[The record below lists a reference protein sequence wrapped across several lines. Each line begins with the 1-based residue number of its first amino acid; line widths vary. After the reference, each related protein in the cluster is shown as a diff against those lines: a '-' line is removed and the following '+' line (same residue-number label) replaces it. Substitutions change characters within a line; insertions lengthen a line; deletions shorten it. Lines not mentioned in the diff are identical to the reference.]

1 AEAADDPGAE
11 SRGGALRQR
20 RGVEDLPPAAH
31 RADERAGRGADP
43 RSEGCRLLDARI
55 GVKTALVTGAARGI
69 GRASAEALRKAGCKV
84 IGLDREQCDVVYDLS
99 DIAGIGLMVQK
110 LGEIDILVNNA
121 GVQTAVTIDRYT
133 DEARRRILTV
143 NLEAPVELI
152 RAVSKQMVARGAGR
166 VVNLA
171 SVAAYTAHTDLW
183 YGVTKA
189 GVVSFTRSFAAL
201 LGPQGIQVNAVAPG
215 PIDTPLLD
223 KAQPERAQELMT
235 KVYTR
240 RKGQPEE
247 VAEAIRWLALDAPEI
262 INGAV
267 LDITDGCFL
276 R

>member
-1 AEAADDPGAE
+1 MP
-11 SRGGALRQR
+11 
-20 RGVEDLPPAAH
+20 
-31 RADERAGRGADP
+31 
-43 RSEGCRLLDARI
+43 
-55 GVKTALVTGAARGI
+55 KTALVTGAARGI
-69 GRASAEALRKAGCKV
+69 GRATAEALRKAGCNV
-84 IGLDREQCDVVYDLS
+84 IGLDREACDVVYDLT
-99 DIAGIGLMVQK
+99 DIAGIPRMAAS

-121 GVQTAVTIDRYT
+121 GVQTAVAIDRYT
-133 DEARRRILTV
+133 EEARRRILAV

-152 RAVSKQMVARGAGR
+152 RALSKQMVARKSGR
-166 VVNLA
+166 IINLA
-171 SVAAYTAHTDLW
+171 SIAAYGAHTDLW

-223 KAQPERAQELMT
+223 KAQPERVQELMT

-240 RKGQPEE
+240 RKGRPDE
-247 VAEAIRWLALDAPEI
+247 VAEAIRWLALDAPPI

-267 LDITDGCFL
+267 LDITDGSFL

>member
-1 AEAADDPGAE
+1 MP
-11 SRGGALRQR
+11 
-20 RGVEDLPPAAH
+20 
-31 RADERAGRGADP
+31 
-43 RSEGCRLLDARI
+43 
-55 GVKTALVTGAARGI
+55 KTALVTGAARGI
-69 GRASAEALRKAGCKV
+69 GRAAAEALRQAGCKV
-84 IGLDREQCDVVYDLS
+84 IGLDREACDVVYDLT
-99 DIAGIGLMVQK
+99 DIAGIAKLVQS

-121 GVQTAVTIDRYT
+121 GVQNAVSIDRYT
-133 DEARRRILTV
+133 EEARRRILAV

-152 RAVSKQMVARGAGR
+152 RAVSKQMVARKSGR
-166 VVNLA
+166 IVNLA

-223 KAQPERAQELMT
+223 KAQPERVQELMT

-240 RKGQPEE
+240 RKGRPEE
-247 VAEAIRWLALDAPEI
+247 VAEAIRWLVLDAPPI

-267 LDITDGCFL
+267 LDITDGSFL

>member
-1 AEAADDPGAE
+1 MP
-11 SRGGALRQR
+11 
-20 RGVEDLPPAAH
+20 
-31 RADERAGRGADP
+31 
-43 RSEGCRLLDARI
+43 
-55 GVKTALVTGAARGI
+55 KTALVTGAARGI
-69 GRASAEALRKAGCKV
+69 GRAAAEALREAGCKV
-84 IGLDREQCDVVYDLS
+84 IRLDREACEVVYDLT
-99 DIAGIGLMVQK
+99 DIAGIPK
-110 LGEIDILVNNA
+110 LAQSLGGIDILVNNA
-121 GVQTAVTIDRYT
+121 GVQNAVSIDRYT
-133 DEARRRILTV
+133 DEARRRILAV

-152 RAVSKQMVARGAGR
+152 RALSKQMAARKAGR
-166 VVNLA
+166 IINLA

-183 YGVTKA
+183 YAVTKA

-223 KAQPERAQELMT
+223 KAQPERVQELMT

-240 RKGQPEE
+240 RKGRPEE
-247 VAEAIRWLALDAPEI
+247 VAEAIRWLALEAPPI

>member
-1 AEAADDPGAE
+1 
-11 SRGGALRQR
+11 
-20 RGVEDLPPAAH
+20 LP
-31 RADERAGRGADP
+31 
-43 RSEGCRLLDARI
+43 
-55 GVKTALVTGAARGI
+55 KTALVTGAARGI
-69 GRASAEALRKAGCKV
+69 GRAAAEALRKAGCKV
-84 IGLDREQCDVVYDLS
+84 IGLDREACEVVYDLT
-99 DIAGIGLMVQK
+99 DIAGIAKVVQS
-110 LGEIDILVNNA
+110 LGDVDILVNNA
-121 GVQTAVTIDRYT
+121 GVQNAVSIDRYT
-133 DEARRRILTV
+133 DEARRRILAV

-152 RAVSKQMVARGAGR
+152 RVLSRQMVARKSGR
-166 VVNLA
+166 IINLA

-201 LGPQGIQVNAVAPG
+201 LGPHGIQVNAVAPG
-215 PIDTPLLD
+215 PIDTALLD
-223 KAQPERAQELMT
+223 KAQPERVQELMT

-240 RKGQPEE
+240 RKGEPEE